1 MTRITTALFD
11 FDGVIADTEGQYAR
25 YFDELARVYP
35 PSVADLSASVRGV
48 TLPEILDRF
57 FHDYPARVKQEIA
70 DGIRRLELQMDYYF
84 IPDAGEFLR
93 YLKERRYRVALV
105 TSSREAKMRVALDKL
120 GLQEVFDAVV
130 TADKVT
136 RGKPDPE
143 CYLLAAAT
151 LGAAPGEC
159 VVFED
164 SIAGVT
170 AGKRAGMTVIGLAT
184 TLPAAELRPRV
195 DHLIADFS
203 DPGAIMELI
212 TNDESM

>member
-25 YFDELARVYP
+25 YFDQLARVYP
-35 PSVADLSASVRGV
+35 PSVADLAASVRGV
-48 TLPEILDRF
+48 TLPEILERF
-57 FHDYPARVKQEIA
+57 FHDYPAGVKREIA
-70 DGIRRLELQMDYYF
+70 DGVRQLELQMDYQF
-84 IPDAGEFLR
+84 ILGAGEFLR
-93 YLKERRYRVALV
+93 HLKELRYRVALV
-105 TSSREAKMRVALDKL
+105 TSSRDDKMRVALDKL
-120 GLQEVFDAVV
+120 GLQGVFDAVI
-130 TADKVT
+130 TAEKVT
-136 RGKPDPE
+136 HGKPDPE

-170 AGKRAGMTVIGLAT
+170 AGKRADMTVIGLAT
-184 TLPAAELRPRV
+184 TLPVEELRLRV

-203 DPGAIMELI
+203 NPDAIMELI
-212 TNDESM
+212 TG